1 MKLKVQIFKAEM
13 NLQDEFTRNNFGSN
27 FPTSLELLQRTSYL
41 FVNMNELLDIARPTS
56 PKMKFIGGI
65 AAAQQPSVSA
75 NSKHLDCDVQQIFG
89 IFLNRRKNKFA
100 KANFYLFSHEFK
112 NYIENSLI
120 L

>member
-13 NLQDEFTRNNFGSN
+13 NLQDEFTCNNFGSN

-65 AAAQQPSVSA
+65 AAAQQPSSSA
-75 NSKHLDCDVQQIFG
+75 ISKQLDCDVQQIFG
-89 IFLNRRKNKFA
+89 IF
-100 KANFYLFSHEFK
+100 
-112 NYIENSLI
+112 
-120 L
+120 